1 MGAIA
6 AMFERISQNSE
17 LNDVIGSS
25 RLSSG
30 DTPSS
35 DRKDMIPKE
44 IGDDTKESNKYKDAD
59 DNRKAEEPDPPKE
72 IGEADTEKTGISEK
86 IREKLLAGGMSEG
99 VVNTCT
105 QDKEGQVYL
114 KEPSITEDTAKLYAK
129 KVLDHNGIKVEG
141 VFPKFES
148 KFQCLLPE
156 NLYKDTDYNQM
167 KYCTTKLAEAINT
180 DPKLAKMFSPQQLAQ
195 IKEGRARITGLVW
208 HHNEEK
214 GVMQLVDSD
223 IHSKADHIGGRAI
236 WGGGSNYRL

>member
-1 MGAIA
+1 MA

-25 RLSSG
+25 RFSSG

-99 VVNTCT
+99 
-105 QDKEGQVYL
+105 K
-114 KEPSITEDTAKLYAK
+114 
-129 KVLDHNGIKVEG
+129 
-141 VFPKFES
+141 
-148 KFQCLLPE
+148 
-156 NLYKDTDYNQM
+156 
-167 KYCTTKLAEAINT
+167 AIC
-180 DPKLAKMFSPQQLAQ
+180 K
-195 IKEGRARITGLVW
+195 
-208 HHNEEK
+208 K
-214 GVMQLVDSD
+214 GV
-223 IHSKADHIGGRAI
+223 GP
-236 WGGGSNYRL
+236 